1 MASITKGWS
10 TSFIFKQ
17 DLTSYYMN
25 SLLRSVIRPGIYNAN
40 MALGYGIPT
49 VGSGMGTGGSL
60 CLFIK
65 EGTTFVFSND
75 YVYDESL
82 GYRRNF
88 CDFSSKVGEISDN
101 ENSCIIKSVTL
112 SDISVGLGNGYD
124 PGLYS
129 IHAYIRYNPLD
140 ANNLDTSSP
149 TFILVKEESESEEPR
164 SNYLYG
170 NQSQRYPSNSE
181 AGASP
186 LDNGSHAIFDGAK
199 TSDANAEWPLSYY
212 LNLGFVFLDKKTEDN
227 KTLDVVTMFTGRG
240 LPEYRYSQSMDSSIM
255 APDMIPDVSGN
266 MKGLYFDIPKTLIG
280 TTLIEQRMYPEN
292 PKNPSPLNG
301 NFNWEAAYF
310 GSRRPNSVTV
320 PVTFSGNNGGTYA
333 VYGLVSNIRS
343 FGTVQGNIPSIKD
356 SSIIF
361 DKLKLSN
368 SCLSINKGDSWI
380 KDSNSVPLDIS
391 VLNVEGLL
399 NNSIIK
405 GKDIWS
411 YVIDNIRKNGNPS
424 NVTDVVPVG
433 IVSVDKDGE
442 VIPELSFS
450 YFGLQSRL
458 PRVNVLNIR
467 EHNIFNVIPVME

>member
-40 MALGYGIPT
+40 MALGYGTPT

-88 CDFSSKVGEISDN
+88 CDFSSKVGGISDN

-149 TFILVKEESESEEPR
+149 TFILVKEESESEESE

-170 NQSQRYPSNSE
+170 TQSSRYPSNSE
-181 AGASP
+181 SGAST
-186 LDNGSHAIFDGAK
+186 LDNESHAIFDGAK

-212 LNLGFVFLDKKTEDN
+212 LNLGFVRLGENNT
-227 KTLDVVTMFTGRG
+227 VTMFTGRG
-240 LPEYRYSQSMDSSIM
+240 LPEYRYTQSMDSSIM
-255 APDMIPDVSGN
+255 APDMIPDVYGDMN
-266 MKGLYFDIPKTLIG
+266 GLYFDIPKTLIG
-280 TTLIEQRMYPEN
+280 TTLIEQRMN
-292 PKNPSPLNG
+292 SKNLASLNG
-301 NFNWEAAYF
+301 NFNWEAAYL
-310 GSRRPNSVTV
+310 GSRRPDTVTV
-320 PVTFSGNNGGTYA
+320 PVTFSNNNGGTYA

-343 FGTVQGNIPSIKD
+343 FGTALPSIEN

-361 DKLKLSN
+361 DKLKLSD
-368 SCLSINKGDSWI
+368 SCLSINERDSWI
-380 KDSNSVPLDIS
+380 KDESSVPLDIS

-399 NNSIIK
+399 NNSTIK

-411 YVIDNIRKNGNPS
+411 FVIDNIRENGNPS
-424 NVTDVVPVG
+424 NITDVVPVG
-433 IVSVDKDGE
+433 IVSVNEDGE

-450 YFGLQSRL
+450 YLGLQSRL

>member
-40 MALGYGIPT
+40 MALGYGTPT

-88 CDFSSKVGEISDN
+88 CDFSSKVGGIADN

-112 SDISVGLGNGYD
+112 SDISVGLGNVYD

-140 ANNLDTSSP
+140 SNNLDTSSP

-186 LDNGSHAIFDGAK
+186 LDNGSHAIFDGAR
-199 TSDANAEWPLSYY
+199 TSDASAEWSLSYY
-212 LNLGFVFLDKKTEDN
+212 LNLGFVRLGENNT
-227 KTLDVVTMFTGRG
+227 VTMFTGRG
-240 LPEYRYSQSMDSSIM
+240 LPEYRYTQSMDSSIM
-255 APDMIPDVSGN
+255 APDMIPDVYGN
-266 MKGLYFDIPKTLIG
+266 MNGLYFDIPKTLIG
-280 TTLIEQRMYPEN
+280 TTLIEQRMN
-292 PKNPSPLNG
+292 SKNLASLNG
-301 NFNWEAAYF
+301 NFNWEAAYLK
-310 GSRRPNSVTV
+310 SRRPDSMTV
-320 PVTFSGNNGGTYA
+320 PISFEQGDSGSYA

-343 FGTVQGNIPSIKD
+343 FGTILNNTPSIKE
-356 SSIIF
+356 SSINF
-361 DKLKLSN
+361 GKLWINGSLLSLDTSWLKDN
-368 SCLSINKGDSWI
+368 GSI
-380 KDSNSVPLDIS
+380 PLDLS

-411 YVIDNIRKNGNPS
+411 YVIDNIRENGNPS
-424 NVTDVVPVG
+424 NITDVVPVG
-433 IVSVDKDGE
+433 IVSVNEDGE